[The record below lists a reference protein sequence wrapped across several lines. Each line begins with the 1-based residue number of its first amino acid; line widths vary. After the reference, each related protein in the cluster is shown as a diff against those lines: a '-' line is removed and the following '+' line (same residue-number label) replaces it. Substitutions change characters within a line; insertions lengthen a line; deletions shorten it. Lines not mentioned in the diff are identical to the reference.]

1 VPARA
6 REIATLRALGFSR
19 IAILASFVLESIVL
33 SLMGGLVGCVLGL
46 LAVKLALS
54 GVTGTTNFAT
64 FAEVVFA
71 FQLTPALMVTGIVF
85 SVFMGFFGG
94 LLPASRAAFTKITDA
109 LRQVG

>member
-1 VPARA
+1 
-6 REIATLRALGFSR
+6 
-19 IAILASFVLESIVL
+19 
-33 SLMGGLVGCVLGL
+33 
-46 LAVKLALS
+46 
-54 GVTGTTNFAT
+54 VTGTTNFAT

>member
-1 VPARA
+1 MGLQV
-6 REIATLRALGFSR
+6 
-19 IAILASFVLESIVL
+19 LASFVFESVVLALLGGIVGCL
-33 SLMGGLVGCVLGL
+33 LGLV
-46 LAVKLALS
+46 AVKTALS

-71 FQLTPALMVTGIVF
+71 FQLTPALLATGIVF

-94 LLPASRAAFTKITDA
+94 LLPASRAAFMKITDA